1 MCLVTKS
8 LHSKNSKLYHPKKK
22 YSVSFFWS
30 TKNDR
35 YINKILRTPV
45 NDENLLQ
52 RSYKISETSSV
63 GMSLKVS
70 IFTSQQNLV
79 MESGVHSFL
88 HPNCHHQIDS
98 LC

>member
-1 MCLVTKS
+1 MIQE
-8 LHSKNSKLYHPKKK
+8 KK